1 MQSFP
6 KWLICFLHFPA
17 PVFHFWSPSFL
28 WLPSSSV
35 RRPLPICPQKP
46 EVPGGELLALCLGA
60 GRHSGQPGRDQSECV
75 GLFGKQVQFVKT
87 RVSAFRGDC
96 VLCFP
101 LGIWE
106 QGQWRCH
113 RPFSVLPLL
122 PGFSGLLRCSV
133 RSFQPFSLQMSFG
146 CCFSTNSYTF
156 ISFAVIRVESQDRE
170 LRFSFILLS
179 VWTAVV
185 TAGAP
190 GAGVWWPGSGLS
202 NGVPSQG

>member
-96 VLCFP
+96 VSCASSWGYGSRDSGGATDHSLCYLYSQASPGFCGAQLGPFSHFPSKCPLDAASAQIHTLSFP
-101 LGIWE
+101 L
-106 QGQWRCH
+106 
-113 RPFSVLPLL
+113 L
-122 PGFSGLLRCSV
+122 
-133 RSFQPFSLQMSFG
+133 SF
-146 CCFSTNSYTF
+146 
-156 ISFAVIRVESQDRE
+156 E
-170 LRFSFILLS
+170 
-179 VWTAVV
+179 
-185 TAGAP
+185 
-190 GAGVWWPGSGLS
+190 
-202 NGVPSQG
+202 